1 MYDNL
6 HNLDAYIDDSTLVLN
21 LLRGLNKKFD
31 SLKTVLKRTKPFPS
45 FCKAQNDLQLEE
57 LMLDAEATSGSASAF
72 TRPPPPSVRL
82 ALRLPPA
89 VAVAVVAAA
98 AVAVRLPPAAA
109 RERATLPGPSST
121 TLGLAPST
129 CGQARPWVLLRPV
142 HRNTSLPSSLH
153 HSTALRHSRR
163 GPPSHPGFH
172 GLRSGTHNPSL
183 APLAQWSS
191 PTPTPP
197 PIGWQTP
204 APPVTPHPTLV
215 TFTLLALGS
224 QFEPRKLRFGIADCS
239 FCICIALFIYA

>member
-1 MYDNL
+1 MKTMYDNL

-31 SLKTVLKRTKPFPS
+31 SLKTVLKRSKPFPS

-109 RERATLPGPSST
+109 REPFLALLLQPLDWHHQHVAKPVHGCSFVPSIATL
-121 TLGLAPST
+121 A
-129 CGQARPWVLLRPV
+129 C
-142 HRNTSLPSSLH
+142 
-153 HSTALRHSRR
+153 LRHYTT
-163 GPPSHPGFH
+163 PQPSD
-172 GLRSGTHNPSL
+172 
-183 APLAQWSS
+183 
-191 PTPTPP
+191 
-197 PIGWQTP
+197 
-204 APPVTPHPTLV
+204 
-215 TFTLLALGS
+215 
-224 QFEPRKLRFGIADCS
+224 IADGGLLVILDS
-239 FCICIALFIYA
+239 MVYEVGPTVPR